1 MDRPRRRATYED
13 LMRVPDHLVAEII
26 DGELITTPRPALP
39 HARAEIVIGRDLGP
53 FDRRPGGPDAPG
65 GWWILPEPELHL
77 AEDVIVPD
85 LAGWR
90 RERMPVIPNAPAVTL
105 APDWVCEVISP
116 RTGRIDRSRK
126 MGIYAREGVRHLW
139 FVDPLARTLEAYRL
153 DGERW
158 VVASTHG
165 GAETVRA
172 EPFEPSPSTSGA
184 GGSRATAS
192 AGG

>member
-1 MDRPRRRATYED
+1 
-13 LMRVPDHLVAEII
+13 MRVPDHLVAEII
-26 DGELITTPRPALP
+26 DGELITTPRPASP
-39 HARAEIVIGRDLGP
+39 HARAESVIGQDLSP
-53 FDRRPGGPDAPG
+53 FDRRPGGPGGPG
-65 GWWILPEPELHL
+65 GWWILVEPELHL
-77 AEDVIVPD
+77 GEDVIVPD

-90 RERMPVIPNAPAVTL
+90 HERMPVIPNVAAFTL
-105 APDWVCEVISP
+105 TPDWVCEVISP

-126 MGIYAREGVRHLW
+126 MGIYAREGVGHLW
-139 FVDPLARTLEAYRL
+139 FVDPLARTLEVYRL

-172 EPFEPSPSTSGA
+172 EPFDAIAIDIGRWWLEEPA
-184 GGSRATAS
+184 AS